1 MFLPDYRFAPFPL
14 LSILSKDWRVS
25 WIQSLLQLLA
35 DLLAHLVGKAELQLG
50 EHLLVKKWPHDLVV
64 ELHLALA
71 ATLPPV
77 LDIEESEVHRYEV
90 VNRVTAAGDL
100 RHRGRTVGK
109 AAQLS

>member
-1 MFLPDYRFAPFPL
+1 MFLR
-14 LSILSKDWRVS
+14 
-25 WIQSLLQLLA
+25 IQGVLQLLA
-35 DLLAHLVGKAELQLG
+35 DMLAHLVGKAELQLG
-50 EHLLVKKWPHDLVV
+50 EHLLVEKRPHDLVV

-71 ATLPPV
+71 ATLPPI

-90 VNRVTAAGDL
+90 VYRVAAADDL

>member
-1 MFLPDYRFAPFPL
+1 M
-14 LSILSKDWRVS
+14 
-25 WIQSLLQLLA
+25 LQLLA

-77 LDIEESEVHRYEV
+77 LDIEESEVHWYEV
-90 VNRVTAAGDL
+90 VYRVAAAGDL
-100 RHRGRTVGK
+100 CHRGRTVGK